1 MHTIKLIFENI
12 DEAKSDIIAAL
23 LSNETV
29 EGFEYEYPHFF
40 AYFSEKNFD
49 EIAILEIL
57 TPYGFV
63 FRKERLAPQNW
74 NELWEKSFEPILV
87 NDIVGVRAHFHPP
100 FQHIPY
106 DIEITPKMSFGT
118 GHHATTQLM
127 LQFMC
132 DTNFE
137 NKTVFDFGSGTGVL
151 AIFASL
157 KGAESV
163 VAIDNDAWS
172 VINAIENCD
181 RNNCKNITVSADEIE
196 AIGGKFD
203 IILAN
208 INLNILIQYKAQIKQ
223 LMKPN
228 GKLFLSGLL
237 TSDKTNI
244 LSHYQEVGFE
254 LMTAKQQKEWIA
266 LEMTLTQ
273 IAH

>member
-23 LSNETV
+23 LSNEEV

-40 AYFSEKNFD
+40 AFFTEEKFD
-49 EIAILEIL
+49 ENAVREIL
-57 TPYGFV
+57 DPYHFEY
-63 FRKERLAPQNW
+63 RKERLAPQNW
-74 NELWEKSFEPILV
+74 NEIWEKSFEPILV
-87 NDIVGVRAHFHPP
+87 NDFVGVRAHFHPP
-100 FQHIPY
+100 FQHIQY

-127 LQFMC
+127 LQYMC
-132 DTNFE
+132 ETDFE
-137 NKTVFDFGSGTGVL
+137 KKTVFDFGSGTGVL
-151 AIFASL
+151 AIFASM

-172 VINAIENCD
+172 VLNAIENCE
-181 RNNCKNITVSADEIE
+181 RNNCTNIRVSADEIDV
-196 AIGGKFD
+196 ISGTFD

-208 INLNILIQYKAQIKQ
+208 INLNILIQYKGQIKH
-223 LMKPN
+223 LLKPN

-244 LSHYQEVGFE
+244 LSHYQEMGFE
-254 LMTAKQQKEWIA
+254 LLSAKQQKEWIA

-273 IAH
+273 